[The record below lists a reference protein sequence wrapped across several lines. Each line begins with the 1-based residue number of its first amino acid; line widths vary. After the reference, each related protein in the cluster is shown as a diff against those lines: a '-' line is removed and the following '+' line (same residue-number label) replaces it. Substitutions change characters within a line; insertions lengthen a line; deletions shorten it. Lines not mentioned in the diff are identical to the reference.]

1 MIHQLSSTTIN
12 QIAAGEI
19 VVGPQNALKELIE
32 NAIDAAATRIDVIT
46 KDGGVKLLQVTD
58 NGSGIAPDDLKLLC
72 RRWCT
77 SKIDTHDD
85 LRTLT
90 SFGFR
95 GEALASISHVS
106 HVTVITKLR
115 SEPAASRAKYEL
127 GEISE
132 QALQAGNTGTQ
143 ITVQDLFFNTPQRL
157 RALNKADCHTKCV
170 DVVSRYGI
178 HNDSVEFSFRR
189 QNDSSMLFTLKGSKR
204 DRIRVVY
211 GSRVSGSLVEVED
224 DTDNADESVISTLSN
239 IGLSRAPEL
248 LISNPNYSNTKST
261 FIIFINNRLV
271 SCEPIRKA
279 LVAVYSRYLP
289 TKAFPF
295 VYLSLFI
302 DPENLDVNVH
312 PTKQEVRFLHQAEI
326 VDFLSN
332 LVDDTLSKIDESRVF
347 DVVDAKKLSTA
358 HKPSNPQ
365 YPHSQNRT
373 DYSQMH
379 LPFKKV
385 RLNETGTVDLSQFKS
400 RDRDEPRV
408 REEPRVRDEPRN
420 HETQET
426 QPGKSPDPT
435 STLDSTQNP
444 RQYEQTRLKSIHT
457 LYNDHTASHS
467 ALITQIMKYH
477 VFVGIVDPQKRL
489 CCIQYELQLLL
500 VDYARLSNDFFYQRA
515 LQGFSNYGTFDLN
528 LDLTDLWTEKQA
540 RTLLQNKEMLAEY
553 FNIGLQGSKLVSLPS
568 LLAGYTPDVAKLGK
582 FISQLAQCNYDNEK
596 KCFDDVCRAIA
607 NLFTISVDQSAL
619 VVGLFQKMRDHYI
632 AHSSVEEGVVVVTSM
647 PSLYKVFERC

>member
-19 VVGPQNALKELIE
+19 VVGPQNALKELLE
-32 NAIDAAATRIDVIT
+32 NSIDAKSTRIDVIT

-58 NGSGIAPDDLKLLC
+58 NGTGIGQDDLELLC

-85 LRTLT
+85 LKTLT
-90 SFGFR
+90 SYGFR

-106 HVTVITKLR
+106 HVTVITKTKTD
-115 SEPAASRAKYEL
+115 PAASRAKYTL

-132 QALQAGNTGTQ
+132 QTLQAGNTGTQ

-178 HNDSVEFSFRR
+178 HNEEVEFSFRR
-189 QNDSSMLFTLKGSKR
+189 QNDSSMLFTLKGSRK

-211 GSRVSGSLVEVED
+211 GSRVSGSLVEIGD
-224 DTDNADESVISTLSN
+224 DTETDESALKA
-239 IGLSRAPEL
+239 IGLSSTPKM

-289 TKAFPF
+289 TKSFPF

-302 DPENLDVNVH
+302 DSENLDVNVH

-326 VDFLSN
+326 VEYLSN
-332 LVDDTLSKIDESRVF
+332 LVDDKLSNVDESRAFEVI
-347 DVVDAKKLSTA
+347 DAKKVTSTNKTA
-358 HKPSNPQ
+358 APSNSQ
-365 YPHSQNRT
+365 MYAHSQNRT

-385 RLNETGTVDLSQFKS
+385 KLDEREESSDVKPRAPLDLSKFKS
-400 RDRDEPRV
+400 
-408 REEPRVRDEPRN
+408 
-420 HETQET
+420 TQEDEDDSDGDADISRDCGNDTADLSIDFT
-426 QPGKSPDPT
+426 QDPKAREYT
-435 STLDSTQNP
+435 
-444 RQYEQTRLKSIHT
+444 QTRLKSVHT
-457 LYNDHTASHS
+457 LYNNYTESHS
-467 ALITQIMKYH
+467 ASVTQIVKYH
-477 VFVGIVDPQKRL
+477 VFVGIVDPEKRL
-489 CCIQYELQLLL
+489 CCVQFELQLLL
-500 VDYARLSNDFFYQRA
+500 VDYARLSTDFFYQRT
-515 LQGFSNYGTFDLN
+515 LQGFGNFGIFDLE
-528 LDLTDLWTEKQA
+528 LDLEGVWSEEESQV
-540 RTLLQNKEMLAEY
+540 LLQNKAMLAEY
-553 FNIGLQGSKLVSLPS
+553 FKIGFEGNSLVSLPS
-568 LLAGYTPDVAKLGK
+568 LLPDYEPDCSKLGVFVK
-582 FISQLAQCNYDNEK
+582 QLAQCNFENES
-596 KCFDDVCRAIA
+596 KCFEEVSRVIA
-607 NLFTISVDQSAL
+607 NLFTLSVDQSAE
-619 VVGLFQKMRDHYI
+619 VGKLMQRMRDQYI

>member
-32 NAIDAAATRIDVIT
+32 NSIDANATRIDVIT

-95 GEALASISHVS
+95 GEALASISHVG
-106 HVTVITKLR
+106 HVTVITKKK
-115 SEPAASRAKYEL
+115 EDAAASRAKYEL

-132 QALQAGNTGTQ
+132 QTLQAGNTGTQ

-170 DVVSRYGI
+170 DLVSRYGI
-178 HNDSVEFSFRR
+178 HNEAVEFSFRR

-211 GSRVSGSLVEVED
+211 GSRVSGSLVD
-224 DTDNADESVISTLSN
+224 IDGDNDIDQSLLTNL
-239 IGLSRAPEL
+239 GLSKPPVM
-248 LISNPNYSNTKST
+248 LISNPNYSNTKSN

-271 SCEPIRKA
+271 TCEPIKKA

-289 TKAFPF
+289 TKSFPF

-326 VDFLSN
+326 VEFLSN
-332 LVDDTLSKIDESRVF
+332 LVDDKLSNIDESRVF
-347 DVVDAKKLSTA
+347 DVVDAKKVSSTQ
-358 HKPSNPQ
+358 KPSASQ

-385 RLNETGTVDLSQFKS
+385 KLSESGAVDLTQFKS
-400 RDRDEPRV
+400 GHEETRDQPREDV
-408 REEPRVRDEPRN
+408 SSYAS
-420 HETQET
+420 Q
-426 QPGKSPDPT
+426 Q
-435 STLDSTQNP
+435 LDSTQP
-444 RQYEQTRLKSIHT
+444 ASQYQLTRLKSIHA
-457 LYNDHTASHS
+457 LYNEYTASYS
-467 ALITQIMKYH
+467 ALITQIIKYH
-477 VFVGIVDPQKRL
+477 VFVGVVDPEKRL

-515 LQGFSNYGTFDLN
+515 LQGFNNYGTFDLSFE
-528 LDLTDLWTEKQA
+528 LTNVWTEEQ
-540 RTLLQNKEMLAEY
+540 REILLQNKDMLAEY
-553 FNIGLQGSKLVSLPS
+553 FNIRFEDSKLVTLPS
-568 LLAGYTPDVAKLGK
+568 LLSGYTPDVAKLGV
-582 FISQLAQCNYDNEK
+582 FIAQLAKCNFDNEK
-596 KCFDDVCRAIA
+596 NCFDDVCHVIA
-607 NLFTISVDQSAL
+607 NLFTLSVDQSAQ
-619 VVGLFQKMRDHYI
+619 VTRLFQKMRDQYI